1 MMARLSRVDEES
13 TEVEGSIP
21 ALSFAS
27 RGEALRIARLV
38 AGATPGLVYL
48 NNE

>member
-1 MMARLSRVDEES
+1 MMARLSRVEEERS
-13 TEVEGSIP
+13 KGP

-27 RGEALRIARLV
+27 RGEALWIARLV